1 MKCLIK
7 GVVYD
12 VVEGATFCD
21 EYNEKLSS
29 GSIIL
34 SHIPKTEFAPY
45 DDVYIYNDD
54 FNFPG
59 IPTTRIK
66 YEFLVTSEETITLKI
81 SVSIC

>member
-7 GVVYD
+7 GIEYD

-45 DDVYIYNDD
+45 DDVYIYLCIVLHLYNDFHHYKD
-54 FNFPG
+54 
-59 IPTTRIK
+59 K
-66 YEFLVTSEETITLKI
+66 V
-81 SVSIC
+81 